1 MILKFFIYVKAII
14 IQPLV
19 SNQIKMSAFSRD
31 ISAPFQ
37 DLSAVASSSE
47 PVDEEFEREFASIKY
62 SFGKINIY
70 DKQDFMQSLYQG
82 PTNESNW
89 VIKGELLVGAFPG
102 YVNDKENEEILTK
115 ILNCGV
121 STFVS
126 LQKEY
131 DNNNPEENWK
141 NNIGLRPY
149 FKDAEKMI
157 KEKHLYPNLNT
168 SVEKLTLFHEPI
180 KDCDTIDDDKTV
192 NLAKKLVKA
201 IYDGEVIYLHC
212 WGGHGRTGVIVCI
225 MFHLMYGL
233 IADEAIY
240 LCQKLHDFRVE
251 TCFVTSPQTQKQRLQ
266 VIRIINALQIEKE
279 LTEFEEELVCLS
291 LEK

>member
-1 MILKFFIYVKAII
+1 MIVKLFTYLKSII

-37 DLSAVASSSE
+37 DLSAATSSTSV
-47 PVDEEFEREFASIKY
+47 VDEEFEREFASIKY

-70 DKQDFMQSLYQG
+70 DKQEFTPIKYQG
-82 PTNESNW
+82 PSPESNW
-89 VIKGELLVGAFPG
+89 VIQGKLLVGAFPG
-102 YVNDKENEEILTK
+102 YVNDKENERMLTK

-131 DNNNPEENWK
+131 DNNNPEEKWK
-141 NNIGLRPY
+141 NDIGLRPY

-157 KEKHLYPNLNT
+157 KEKQLYPNLNT

-180 KDCDTIDDDKTV
+180 KDCDTIDDTTTV
-192 NLAKKLVKA
+192 TLAKKLVKA

-225 MFHLMYGL
+225 MLHLMYGL
-233 IADEAIY
+233 IAEEAMY

-266 VIRIINALQIEKE
+266 VSRIINALQIEKE
-279 LTEFEEELVCLS
+279 LTEFEEEFVSSS